1 MDDNTTNEGN
11 LPEDN
16 QLISGLR
23 ADLKDALRAVKTAG
37 SDALEK
43 VKRDKVASSLMPEG
57 FEGFA
62 DIFATEV
69 DGDLTQ
75 ESAAEWLKAR
85 GFAAP
90 SEKIASEE
98 AAHASALEEVTN
110 LGGAVAAA
118 GNLTPED
125 NITKQ
130 LQDIQDSGEYKTL
143 PDLTAAIS
151 KVLDG
156 QSS

>member
-1 MDDNTTNEGN
+1 MDDNTTNEGS

-16 QLISGLR
+16 DVIRGLR

-37 SDALEK
+37 SDALAK
-43 VKRDKVASSLMPEG
+43 VKRDKEASSLMPEG

-69 DGDLTQ
+69 DGDLTK

-90 SEKIASEE
+90 SEKIASED
-98 AAHASALEEVTN
+98 AAHAAQLEEVTN

-130 LQDIQDSGEYKTL
+130 LQEIKDSNEYHTL
-143 PDLTAAIS
+143 PDLTAAIN
-151 KVLDG
+151 KVLEG
-156 QSS
+156 QSG